1 MSYLCVATEA
11 AASRANCLMAL
22 SSRYFCSHLVMSA
35 SRARMRSSFSL
46 RCSIRALALYS
57 GAAPVLWEL
66 PCLCSHTHT
75 HTHPHTHTHA
85 HTHTPPQ
92 CRHHST
98 HTLHCAHTHPHTHSY
113 THTPPPTH
121 PPHPP
126 TQSLTHTHSH
136 THTHTHTQRHT

>member
-11 AASRANCLMAL
+11 AASRANCLMTL

-66 PCLCSHTHT
+66 HGLCSHAHTHTRAHTNTHTHTRTHTHT
-75 HTHPHTHTHA
+75 HTNTHTHTHTHA
-85 HTHTPPQ
+85 HTHTQ
-92 CRHHST
+92 
-98 HTLHCAHTHPHTHSY
+98 
-113 THTPPPTH
+113 
-121 PPHPP
+121 
-126 TQSLTHTHSH
+126 
-136 THTHTHTQRHT
+136 

>member
-11 AASRANCLMAL
+11 AASRANCLMTL

-57 GAAPVLWEL
+57 VCAPVRWEL

-75 HTHPHTHTHA
+75 HTH
-85 HTHTPPQ
+85 
-92 CRHHST
+92 
-98 HTLHCAHTHPHTHSY
+98 TLEHGSGRLFLSE
-113 THTPPPTH
+113 PTRVR
-121 PPHPP
+121 
-126 TQSLTHTHSH
+126 QSSNRARPESDSQGGRERVGQGLRQLVICGTVALGHWKDV
-136 THTHTHTQRHT
+136 

>member
-57 GAAPVLWEL
+57 GAAPVLCEV

-75 HTHPHTHTHA
+75 HKHTLSHTLTNTLTHTHTHA
-85 HTHTPPQ
+85 
-92 CRHHST
+92 
-98 HTLHCAHTHPHTHSY
+98 
-113 THTPPPTH
+113 
-121 PPHPP
+121 
-126 TQSLTHTHSH
+126 LTH
-136 THTHTHTQRHT
+136 THTHTHTHKHT